1 MGKKKQGR
9 ARNYSMILLN
19 LIAIKRDEET
29 PREDN
34 GVKHGTLVNQFAQT
48 FFSPKE

>member
-19 LIAIKRDEET
+19 LIGIKRDEET
-29 PREDN
+29 PR
-34 GVKHGTLVNQFAQT
+34 GQWGQT
-48 FFSPKE
+48 WLL